1 MPFSDFP
8 EYDRLSRFFK
18 RILKRNAFHPA
29 YLFHGPPGV
38 GKRKMAHAFAMAIF
52 CHNRED
58 DFCGECSACR
68 RMKSGSYPDYHVIEP
83 DGAFI
88 KIDQNRDMIAEATV
102 QPYESAKKIFVLDP
116 ADRMRAEAA
125 NSLLKILEE
134 PFPFSLFILITASP
148 RAILPTIDS
157 RCQKVRFTPLPYD
170 VLAANLVRQHGLNP
184 EYAATLARLTSGR
197 PRLADDLAQGDF
209 LKERDATI
217 EMLGR
222 IAASREIEAFRP
234 GQQIKER
241 DAAIRFLELLIPVLR
256 DAAALRAC
264 GGKEAL
270 LNPDRKEEIARA
282 TEAFTPEQLLGCWRD
297 AVEGT
302 GNLLMNANVKA
313 QLDRVLLHLC
323 P

>member
-1 MPFSDFP
+1 
-8 EYDRLSRFFK
+8 
-18 RILKRNAFHPA
+18 
-29 YLFHGPPGV
+29 
-38 GKRKMAHAFAMAIF
+38 
-52 CHNRED
+52 
-58 DFCGECSACR
+58 
-68 RMKSGSYPDYHVIEP
+68 
-83 DGAFI
+83 
-88 KIDQNRDMIAEATV
+88 
-102 QPYESAKKIFVLDP
+102 
-116 ADRMRAEAA
+116 
-125 NSLLKILEE
+125 
-134 PFPFSLFILITASP
+134 
-148 RAILPTIDS
+148 
-157 RCQKVRFTPLPYD
+157 
-170 VLAANLVRQHGLNP
+170 
-184 EYAATLARLTSGR
+184 
-197 PRLADDLAQGDF
+197 
-209 LKERDATI
+209 
-217 EMLGR
+217 MLGR